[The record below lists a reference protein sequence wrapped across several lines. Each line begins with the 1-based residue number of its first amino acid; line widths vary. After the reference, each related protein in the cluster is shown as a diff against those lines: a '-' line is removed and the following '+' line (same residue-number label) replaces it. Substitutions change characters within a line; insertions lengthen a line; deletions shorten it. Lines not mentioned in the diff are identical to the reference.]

1 MKDLDISELLF
12 DGNFFKNGKLL
23 PLEDWQI
30 KPLNDL
36 TQMETLMRN
45 SEIVTCPKCG
55 VKGNSP
61 NMARWHFDNCKT
73 ITKSCKQCGKII
85 PRTSNDGTNIKPYLY
100 NQKNYCNRK
109 CYMES
114 KKGIPPIIM
123 TEEVKKKISMNMR
136 RNSNARKSNSHKG

>member
-12 DGNFFKNGKLL
+12 DGNFFENGKLL

-61 NMARWHFDNCKT
+61 NMARWHFD
-73 ITKSCKQCGKII
+73 
-85 PRTSNDGTNIKPYLY
+85 NIKPYLY